1 MRVLFMMTESRT
13 MKYYHETLRFM
24 LEGGHAVHVAYF
36 SLEKHRKGTLHD
48 ELEKEFPSRFH
59 HEIVPGKPPGLWRD
73 LGTALAWAGD
83 YLFFLQPFFK
93 DTPRLRERVEVRI
106 SRPFVWLMNHCP
118 GFRSPTG
125 RAVVRKC
132 ILAAERAIPAAWTF
146 KRYIRRINPDVLLVS
161 PLLSHSGMQ
170 WEYLRAAKA
179 MRVPTGYCVASWDN
193 LTTKGALRGEP
204 NYTVVWNGIQ
214 KREAVELHG
223 ISPDRIIVTGAQYFD
238 DWFVRRPSRSR
249 EDFCQEV
256 GLSPDHPFIL
266 YMCSSNFMAPRE
278 RDFVAKWIG
287 ALRRSGIAE
296 LVRAGVLIRPYPE
309 YAEQWR
315 GAGLM
320 AGDSVA
326 VWPPGG
332 EYAITEEAKRN
343 FYDSV
348 YHSLAV
354 VGVNTTAMIESAI
367 IGKCVL
373 SVSAEEFAESQNGT
387 IHFNYM
393 KQENGGFLFLA
404 RDMQEHLSHLQVILN
419 GKESLRQQI
428 LRFVQS
434 FARPMGLD
442 RPCIPE
448 LARIIERMAVQETE
462 KCTVSALTLLLR
474 FGLYPLAVAIRA
486 FRPLTYFKKRKSK
499 QRRKAALRD
508 AALRGSDP
516 LESLRAARGPGPGGQ

>member
-1 MRVLFMMTESRT
+1 MKILFMMTESRT

-24 LEGGHAVHVAYF
+24 LEGGHAIHVAYF

-48 ELEKEFPSRFH
+48 ELEKEFPSRFRY
-59 HEIVPGKPPGLWRD
+59 EIVPGKPPGLWRD

-93 DTPRLRERVEVRI
+93 DTPRLRERLEMRI

-146 KRYIRRINPDVLLVS
+146 KRYIRRINPDVMLVS

-170 WEYLRAAKA
+170 WEYLRAANA
-179 MRVPTGYCVASWDN
+179 LGVPTSYCVASWDN

-256 GLSPDHPFIL
+256 GLSPDYPFIL

-278 RDFVAKWIG
+278 RDFVAKWID
-287 ALRRSGIAE
+287 ALRCSGITE

-315 GAGLM
+315 GAGLT
-320 AGDSVA
+320 AGDSVV

-332 EYAITEEAKRN
+332 EYTITEEAKRN

-373 SVSAEEFAESQNGT
+373 CVSAEEFAESQNGT

-393 KQENGGFLFLA
+393 KQENGGFLFMA
-404 RDMQEHLSHLQVILN
+404 RDMREHLSHLQLILN

-428 LRFVQS
+428 LGFVQS

-442 RPCIPE
+442 KPCIPE
-448 LARIIERMAVQETE
+448 LVRIIEKMAVQKDE
-462 KCTVSALTLLLR
+462 KCSVSALTLLLR
-474 FGLYPLAVAIRA
+474 FGLYPLAVAFRA

-516 LESLRAARGPGPGGQ
+516 LESLRAAKGPSRGGQ